1 MVNKKKYLFFFILFF
16 YFILEFG
23 NEVFSINV
31 QIESKPYWIS
41 KPKDLHITEGETVD
55 FICNAESRPTT
66 QNIQWFINGIP
77 LQDISIPYNPR
88 RRVRK
93 NRMIIQDVTKLDTAV
108 YQCNISNIHGYVFA
122 NFFVN
127 VLCKIFI
134 FFEFIDLINIIILL
148 ADKPEIK
155 QGPEALYR
163 LVQGQNVILPCEA
176 FGAPML
182 KVYWSKYDRILTGG
196 RYVID

>member
-1 MVNKKKYLFFFILFF
+1 MNVEDIMVNKKKYLFFFILFF

-77 LQDISIPYNPR
+77 LQDTRIPFNSR

-93 NRMIIQDVTKLDTAV
+93 NQLILQNVIKSDTAV
-108 YQCNISNIHGYVFA
+108 YQCNVSNIHGYVFG

-127 VLCKIFI
+127 VICKSSY
-134 FFEFIDLINIIILL
+134 LSVL
-148 ADKPEIK
+148 
-155 QGPEALYR
+155 
-163 LVQGQNVILPCEA
+163 
-176 FGAPML
+176 
-182 KVYWSKYDRILTGG
+182 
-196 RYVID
+196 